1 MRAGPIVSGM
11 ERRGRRRAAA
21 LRLKHDLG
29 KYVRFSAPAKRE
41 ADVEALRARL
51 RADLLETRR
60 SGGAARSAVDVFR
73 EWEAEERGHFATDE
87 PDLET
92 LARAVSR
99 LEQLLPTLPGLD
111 ERRLVE
117 LDELSLEIARRCRS
131 LLLRSST

>member
-73 EWEAEERGHFATDE
+73 EWEAEERSLFAAFDA
-87 PDLET
+87 DLET
-92 LARAVSR
+92 LARAVGR

-131 LLLRSST
+131 LVLRSST

>member
-1 MRAGPIVSGM
+1 MSTE

-29 KYVRFSAPAKRE
+29 KYVRFAAPARRE
-41 ADVEALRARL
+41 ADVGALRARL

-73 EWEAEERGHFATDE
+73 EWESEERGLFDADDA
-87 PDLET
+87 DLET

-99 LEQLLPTLPGLD
+99 LEELLPTLSGLE

-131 LLLRSST
+131 LVLRSSK